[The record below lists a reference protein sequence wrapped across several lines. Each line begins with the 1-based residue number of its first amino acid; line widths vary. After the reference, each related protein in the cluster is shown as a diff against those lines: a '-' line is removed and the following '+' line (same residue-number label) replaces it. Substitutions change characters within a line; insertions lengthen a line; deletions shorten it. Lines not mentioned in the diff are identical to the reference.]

1 MKPSPEQLDA
11 LWPQRHEIAERIG
24 LNAALRPT
32 FIPFTPQMTT
42 EQRDVIFPP
51 SRRVPVMRDIVQTA
65 TQTQEKAS

>member
-1 MKPSPEQLDA
+1 MKPSPEQLDM

-51 SRRVPVMRDIVQTA
+51 TRRIPVMRELVAMIDKTESQ
-65 TQTQEKAS
+65 AS